1 MKTPHVAASVRQ
13 RLLALAQRKQLG
25 VQPGA
30 HPLRGG
36 GLLCGLVASPH
47 GERFL
52 LQDAFVRH
60 AAVAEPLN
68 SAPSW
73 NGPASLR
80 PAAR

>member
-1 MKTPHVAASVRQ
+1 MSPPRFGNVCWRSPSANNWEFNRVLTRS
-13 RLLALAQRKQLG
+13 G
-25 VQPGA
+25 VV
-30 HPLRGG
+30 
-36 GLLCGLVASPH
+36 GLLCGLMASPH

-73 NGPASLR
+73 NGPASMR